1 VADTPY
7 MLRQGNCTDPYA
19 GPPPL
24 NIKWTTVSAQCS
36 GGKLPNQLL
45 NTSYKDFAPRVGV
58 AFSPDSKTVVRAGG
72 GIFYNQEIGNAYFDL
87 ARNIAGR
94 VTITSN
100 SGIPNLFFSNAVPGG
115 SGAIANVPSPYAY
128 AMSPSHRTT
137 YAMQYLLNIQR
148 QLTANWALEVGYLGG
163 LSRHLQGF
171 QDVNQAVPGTVGSA
185 ASRLPFPGFS
195 NIQMVQDGGTGSYNS
210 LSVKA
215 TRRFSQGFS
224 VIGSYTWARSIDT
237 TSGIRNQGNDTLYP
251 QNSYCLSC
259 ERGLSAFDVHH
270 RTVTSVLYDL
280 PVGKG
285 KPLNITNP
293 VANAVI
299 GDWELG
305 GIVTLQTGQPGI
317 VGIGGVD
324 NASTAAGGY
333 DRANATGISPY
344 LGNPTPSRYFSL
356 AAYTEAPPG
365 QFGNVGRDSIVGP
378 GIIGFDAEIH
388 KQFHMPYK
396 EGHVLQFRLE
406 AFNVLNHP
414 NWAMPNLNVL
424 AGAAQP
430 GMPSTAAHQNFGVV
444 SGTSTAMR
452 QLQLGLK
459 YSF

>member
-1 VADTPY
+1 
-7 MLRQGNCTDPYA
+7 M
-19 GPPPL
+19 
-24 NIKWTTVSAQCS
+24 
-36 GGKLPNQLL
+36 
-45 NTSYKDFAPRVGV
+45 
-58 AFSPDSKTVVRAGG
+58 
-72 GIFYNQEIGNAYFDL
+72 
-87 ARNIAGR
+87 
-94 VTITSN
+94 
-100 SGIPNLFFSNAVPGG
+100 
-115 SGAIANVPSPYAY
+115 
-128 AMSPSHRTT
+128 
-137 YAMQYLLNIQR
+137 
-148 QLTANWALEVGYLGG
+148 
-163 LSRHLQGF
+163 
-171 QDVNQAVPGTVGSA
+171 
-185 ASRLPFPGFS
+185 
-195 NIQMVQDGGTGSYNS
+195 
-210 LSVKA
+210 
-215 TRRFSQGFS
+215 
-224 VIGSYTWARSIDT
+224 
-237 TSGIRNQGNDTLYP
+237 
-251 QNSYCLSC
+251 
-259 ERGLSAFDVHH
+259 
-270 RTVTSVLYDL
+270 
-280 PVGKG
+280 
-285 KPLNITNP
+285 
-293 VANAVI
+293 
-299 GDWELG
+299 
-305 GIVTLQTGQPGI
+305 PGI

-324 NASTAAGGY
+324 NASSAAGGY